1 MDDLAPKLETN
12 SHMTSFIN
20 NIYIYVIMSCE
31 KLCAKMWRLKM
42 GLGCGSL
49 AGCLA
54 AWFGDENMSSEAQ
67 VYPSFGIWHLRQKE
81 FCSDPAGTQNSKLCD

>member
-1 MDDLAPKLETN
+1 
-12 SHMTSFIN
+12 
-20 NIYIYVIMSCE
+20 
-31 KLCAKMWRLKM
+31 M